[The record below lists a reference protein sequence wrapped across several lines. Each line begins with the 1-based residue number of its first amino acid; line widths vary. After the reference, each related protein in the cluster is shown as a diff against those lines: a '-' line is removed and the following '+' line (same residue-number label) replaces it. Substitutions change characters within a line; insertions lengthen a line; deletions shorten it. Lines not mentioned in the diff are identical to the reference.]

1 MFRGFPNVTS
11 AIVALAMLKT
21 RLLLIPRAPFPQVV
35 QLIPKLKGPVPS
47 PLKVPVFACNGL
59 PVFACLE
66 GCLAGRSSSFRFEM
80 RAQNMNT
87 AAAVA
92 AVTHDVS
99 SQGECVDRILTI
111 VHQLQN
117 EIKERDARQERAV
130 SQAKEI
136 TRKEVSQALLNRFEL
151 EISQLHVN
159 FDQRFREVVAQTE
172 GLEQLKERIKP
183 ELSYDILSTHGV
195 VHTH

>member
-1 MFRGFPNVTS
+1 
-11 AIVALAMLKT
+11 
-21 RLLLIPRAPFPQVV
+21 
-35 QLIPKLKGPVPS
+35 
-47 PLKVPVFACNGL
+47 
-59 PVFACLE
+59 
-66 GCLAGRSSSFRFEM
+66 M

-172 GLEQLKERIKP
+172 GLEQLKIESAVAVAKETLRQEVLEEAKNQHQSKLNEMEQLIAQLK
-183 ELSYDILSTHGV
+183 EC
-195 VHTH
+195 